1 MPYTYAIMIHA
12 GSFHF
17 PSNERINRYISRNPN
32 VYPWPLF
39 FENGLEWINCHD
51 ITIFY
56 GNNGSGKSTV
66 LNLLGEKLGAHRRV
80 PVYKDIVYRDY
91 VDPVNSFDEFVDM
104 IEVRMALD
112 DEGYPRLLPRRIL
125 LLTSDDVFKT
135 MEERVKHNELSQQ
148 EFAQAKEAHR
158 QIKAEG
164 QGFQL
169 KGMADFDKLSEILSA
184 RRITRNKYAE
194 AHSRRKTKIESNG
207 ETALSLFTE
216 SFEEGGVYLLD
227 EPENCLS
234 PIYQIELMKLIL
246 DSSVYLNCQFL
257 ICTHS
262 PLILSLPNALI
273 YDLDARPVKEKSWT
287 ELENARVYYE
297 FFKKHE
303 GEFKDN

>member
-1 MPYTYAIMIHA
+1 
-12 GSFHF
+12 
-17 PSNERINRYISRNPN
+17 
-32 VYPWPLF
+32 
-39 FENGLEWINCHD
+39 
-51 ITIFY
+51 
-56 GNNGSGKSTV
+56 
-66 LNLLGEKLGAHRRV
+66 
-80 PVYKDIVYRDY
+80 
-91 VDPVNSFDEFVDM
+91 
-104 IEVRMALD
+104 MALD
-112 DEGYPRLLPRRIL
+112 DDGYPRLLPRRIL

>member
-1 MPYTYAIMIHA
+1 MIHID
-12 GSFHF
+12 SFHF
-17 PSNERINRYISRNPN
+17 PSNEEISRYTAFNPN

-39 FENGLEWINCHD
+39 FDNGLEWINCHD

-66 LNLLGEKLGAHRRV
+66 LNLLGEKLEASRKTSL
-80 PVYKDIVYRDY
+80 YKDIVYRDY
-91 VDPVNSFDEFVDM
+91 IDPVNSFDVFASRIQVK
-104 IEVRMALD
+104 MALD
-112 DEGYPRLLPRRIL
+112 DEGSPRLMPKRIL

-135 MEERVKHNELSQQ
+135 MEERVKRNERAIQ
-148 EFAQAKEAHR
+148 EYVQAKEAHR
-158 QIKAEG
+158 RIQTEG

-169 KGMADFDKLSEILSA
+169 KSMADFDKLSEILSA
-184 RRITRNKYAE
+184 RRMTQNKYAE

-216 SFEEGGVYLLD
+216 AFEEGGIYLLD

-246 DSSVYLNCQFL
+246 DSSVYLNCQFF

-273 YDLDARPVKEKSWT
+273 YDLDARPVKEKNWT
-287 ELENARVYYE
+287 ELENVRVYYD